1 MEGLELRYDII
12 RECIHEILRLPH
24 RYPAATRPPVSGG
37 GQAVEEMERLVDLYA
52 SLYGALERLIEE
64 TAGYLQG
71 MITDFREADKCSH
84 MGGTGSD

>member
-12 RECIHEILRLPH
+12 QECIQEMLGLPH
-24 RYPAATRPPVSGG
+24 RYPMKTRPPVSGE

-52 SLYGALERLIEE
+52 SFYGAQERLIEE

-71 MITDFREADKCSH
+71 MITDFREADKGRS
-84 MGGTGSD
+84 